1 MENIYIFL
9 TEASMAKGMTRTQAS
24 MSMTAMAR
32 KKKWWVLWRWS
43 HFLMITQKVKLPRRP
58 MMMMIR
64 YRMT

>member
-1 MENIYIFL
+1 
-9 TEASMAKGMTRTQAS
+9 MAKGMTRTQAS